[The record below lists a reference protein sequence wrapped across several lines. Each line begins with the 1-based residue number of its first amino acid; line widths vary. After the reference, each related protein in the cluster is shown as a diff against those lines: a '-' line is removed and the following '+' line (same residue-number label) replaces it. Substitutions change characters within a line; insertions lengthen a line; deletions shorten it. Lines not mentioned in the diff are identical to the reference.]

1 MTRSLLLS
9 LIGLFLHALEAG
21 AAVAFGLEGLPLTPA
36 VVLVAYAALAEPP
49 VEAAVSAVLLGLVLD
64 AVSGSPLGLN
74 MLACLIAL
82 LSGRVLSSW
91 VSAPR
96 GLPALA
102 FAAGMSAGYHLF
114 ILVLRVLF
122 AGHREVKGVL
132 DVVAVALGDGVL
144 ALFLMPTV
152 QWALVK
158 LGLEDPED
166 PLEQRLSARV
176 RRR

>member
-1 MTRSLLLS
+1 VSRSLLLA
-9 LIGLFLHALEAG
+9 LLGLVLHAIEAG
-21 AAVAFGLEGLPLTPA
+21 AAVAFGLDGLPLTPA

-49 VEAAVSAVLLGLVLD
+49 VEAAVSAILLGLVLD

-82 LSGRVLSSW
+82 LSGRLLSSW

-102 FAAGMSAGYHLF
+102 FTAGMSAGYHLF
-114 ILVLRVLF
+114 ILILRVLF
-122 AGHREVKGVL
+122 AGHREVQGVL
-132 DVVAVALGDGVL
+132 DVAAVAFGDG
-144 ALFLMPTV
+144 LFAVVLMPSV
-152 QWALVK
+152 QWAFVR

-166 PLEQRLSARV
+166 PLEARLSSRV